1 MVCTLLIP
9 NMMCWFYHIM
19 LYLCNMNNGSP
30 SKNKQKMTQ
39 GMYQV
44 MSEGEV
50 KYEILEIF
58 VFKQLVIMLA
68 LKLKDSNNLTR
79 P

>member
-1 MVCTLLIP
+1 
-9 NMMCWFYHIM
+9 
-19 LYLCNMNNGSP
+19 
-30 SKNKQKMTQ
+30 
-39 GMYQV
+39 MYQV